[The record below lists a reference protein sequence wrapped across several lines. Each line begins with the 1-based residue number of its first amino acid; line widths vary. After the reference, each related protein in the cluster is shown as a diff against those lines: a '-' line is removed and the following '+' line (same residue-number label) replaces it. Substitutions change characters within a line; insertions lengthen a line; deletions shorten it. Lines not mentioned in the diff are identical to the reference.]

1 MRLICP
7 NCDAQ
12 YEVAEGAIPEAGRD
26 VQCSACGHTWFQQHA
41 SAQSS
46 APAAPVMAAPERPPE
61 HAPEPPIARFDPP
74 LPEDVPEVAADEAPP
89 PAPEA
94 PAHPATASR
103 SLDESVMAV
112 LREEAEREARAR
124 ESERPSLE
132 VQEEF
137 PLSAP
142 AAPPAA
148 AAAVRRIVVR
158 SPEPEPDEVEAA
170 EEATERPGKGR
181 DLLPDIEEINST
193 LSPAHDPSHGAA
205 YATAEPRRSGGFR
218 RGFMFALLLGM
229 LALAAYVTAPRIVQ
243 RFPAAEPTMT
253 AYVRQVDVLR
263 LKLDALMQRAIAAIQ
278 G

>member
-41 SAQSS
+41 SALSS
-46 APAAPVMAAPERPPE
+46 APAASVMAAPERQPDPV
-61 HAPEPPIARFDPP
+61 PEPPIARFDPP
-74 LPEDVPEVAADEAPP
+74 LPEEVTEVVSEEAPP

-94 PAHPATASR
+94 PARPAAASR

-124 ESERPSLE
+124 ETERPSLE

-158 SPEPEPDEVEAA
+158 APEPEPDEVEAA
-170 EEATERPGKGR
+170 ERPGKGR
-181 DLLPDIEEINST
+181 ELLPDIEEINST

-229 LALAAYVTAPRIVQ
+229 LALTAYVTAPRIVQ

-253 AYVRQVDVLR
+253 AYVGQVDVLR
-263 LKLDALMQRAIAAIQ
+263 LKLDGLMQRAIAAIQ

>member
-46 APAAPVMAAPERPPE
+46 APATPVMAAPERPPE
-61 HAPEPPIARFDPP
+61 HAPEPPNARFDPP

-94 PAHPATASR
+94 PAHPAAASR

>member
-46 APAAPVMAAPERPPE
+46 APAASVMAAPERQPDPV
-61 HAPEPPIARFDPP
+61 PEPPIARCDPP
-74 LPEDVPEVAADEAPP
+74 LPEEVTEAVSEEAPP

-94 PAHPATASR
+94 PARPAAASR

-124 ESERPSLE
+124 ETERPSLE

-158 SPEPEPDEVEAA
+158 APEPEPDEVEAA
-170 EEATERPGKGR
+170 ERPGKGR
-181 DLLPDIEEINST
+181 ELLPDIEEINST

-229 LALAAYVTAPRIVQ
+229 LALTAYVTAPRIVQ

-253 AYVRQVDVLR
+253 AYVGQVDVLR
-263 LKLDALMQRAIAAIQ
+263 LKLDGLMQRAIAAIQ

>member
-41 SAQSS
+41 SALSS
-46 APAAPVMAAPERPPE
+46 APAASVMAAPERQPDPV
-61 HAPEPPIARFDPP
+61 PEPPIARFDPP
-74 LPEDVPEVAADEAPP
+74 LPEEVTEAVSEEAPP

-94 PAHPATASR
+94 PARPAAASR

-124 ESERPSLE
+124 ETERPSLE

-137 PLSAP
+137 PLAAP

-158 SPEPEPDEVEAA
+158 APEPEPDEVEAA
-170 EEATERPGKGR
+170 EEAAERPGKGR
-181 DLLPDIEEINST
+181 ELLPDIEEINST

-229 LALAAYVTAPRIVQ
+229 LALTAYVTAPRIVQ

-253 AYVRQVDVLR
+253 AYVGQVDVLR
-263 LKLDALMQRAIAAIQ
+263 LKLDGLMQRAIAAIQ

>member
-41 SAQSS
+41 SALSS
-46 APAAPVMAAPERPPE
+46 APAASVMAAPERQPDPV
-61 HAPEPPIARFDPP
+61 PEPPIARFDPP
-74 LPEDVPEVAADEAPP
+74 LPEEVTEVVSEEAPP

-94 PAHPATASR
+94 PARPAAASR

-124 ESERPSLE
+124 ETERPSLE

-158 SPEPEPDEVEAA
+158 APEPEPDEVEAA
-170 EEATERPGKGR
+170 ERPGKGR
-181 DLLPDIEEINST
+181 ELLPDIEEINST

-229 LALAAYVTAPRIVQ
+229 LALTTYVTAPRIVQ

-253 AYVRQVDVLR
+253 AYVGQVDVLR
-263 LKLDALMQRAIAAIQ
+263 LKLDGLMQRAIAAIQ